1 MTRDSRPNLGGE
13 ILLVLIITALVGAGC
28 AKDTPTVVP
37 PDYHLSYDLPL
48 QDRDTLSRP
57 LNPDQVEDLSA
68 KIYLLSDNQRHELLG
83 GGANWF
89 RNALSDRYV
98 ANVAIRPPQLDLFG
112 QDFIREA
119 LGLVDGFVL
128 HLGDACDVSNTG
140 EFGRFAWDM
149 RLAPKGWVMAPGNH
163 DGFFFGNSSRTK
175 EDLIR
180 EWDETGEAYDINGT
194 SFKSRAMQKDRYVS
208 YYLAALILQDGVW
221 SGQLA
226 RALDAEEH
234 YVAWTDRKK
243 SVDGEAASFNDFWA
257 ALEALEDAIYSGYET
272 NSENTYFTFELPAP
286 HSPVGHPHLRRV
298 AWQIDKVEVWRS
310 FILQEVD
317 ISDSGTADD
326 PISILVLDTSQYG
339 VQPSIDHGIPSG
351 IANTITFGNI
361 DFQMAGKHG
370 NILDA
375 QESAARKFT
384 NAMQAEGR
392 RWILASHHPYSDLG
406 RATPTRFNGLREP
419 GGIPVTLSAHTHSGE
434 IRLNLDK
441 ERENH
446 FLEINVGSLL
456 DSPIEFRDLQIHR
469 VNDRIAVSSNRQIME
484 NRLREKGLLA
494 GQLPGYR
501 PSPGDADYFLD
512 YRDGAQFDHDETD
525 FQVKRLILATY
536 LRMFRLFEA
545 DHADQSA
552 AWWPVGADGK
562 VYNSHEAV
570 VEAIETL
577 LTGASID
584 KVSEINQFVYQLQE
598 FDRTR
603 KFTEDG
609 AQRLRVYR
617 LSQAMWASTTER
629 RKYEGGTNAIDPD
642 ISFLILPKP
651 ADAGSSNEPVAER

>member
-1 MTRDSRPNLGGE
+1 MIRINRATVRGKV
-13 ILLVLIITALVGAGC
+13 LLVLIITALAGAGC
-28 AKDTPTVVP
+28 AKDTPTIVP
-37 PDYHLSYDLPL
+37 PDYHLSYNLPL

-57 LNPDQVEDLSA
+57 LNPEEVEDLSA

-89 RNALSDRYV
+89 RNSLSDRVV

-112 QDFIREA
+112 QDLIREA
-119 LGLVDGFVL
+119 LGMVDGFVL

-149 RLAPKGWVMAPGNH
+149 QLAPQGWVMAPGNH

-194 SFKSRAMQKDRYVS
+194 KFKSGAMQKDRFVG
-208 YYLAALILQDGVW
+208 YYLASLILQDGVW

-226 RALDAEEH
+226 RALDAEGH
-234 YVAWTDRKK
+234 YIAWTDRKK
-243 SVDGEAASFNDFWA
+243 AVDQEAVSFTEFWG
-257 ALEALEDAIYSGYET
+257 ALEALQDTIYNAYET
-272 NSENTYFTFELPAP
+272 NNKNTYFTFELPAP
-286 HSPVGHPHLRRV
+286 HSPIDHPHLRRV

-317 ISDSGTADD
+317 ISDSITAGD
-326 PISILVLDTSQYG
+326 PVSILVLDTSQYG

-351 IANTITFGNI
+351 IANTITFGKI

-370 NILDA
+370 NILHA
-375 QESAARKFT
+375 QESAAQKFT
-384 NAMQAEGR
+384 SAMQGEGR

-406 RATPTRFNGLREP
+406 RATPTRFNGLRVP
-419 GGIPVTLSAHTHSGE
+419 GGIPISLSGHTHSGE
-434 IRLNLDK
+434 IRLNVDK
-441 ERENH
+441 EREDH

-456 DSPIEFRDLQIHR
+456 DSPVEFRDLQIHR
-469 VNDRIAVSSNRQIME
+469 VNDRLAVSSNRQLME
-484 NRLREKGLLA
+484 NRLRDEGLLA

-552 AWWPVGADGK
+552 TWWPVGADGT
-562 VYNSHEAV
+562 VYNSDKAV
-570 VEAIETL
+570 TDAIESL
-577 LTGASID
+577 LERASSNNVTETNRFI
-584 KVSEINQFVYQLQE
+584 YQLQE

-603 KFTEDG
+603 KFTEEG

-629 RKYEGGTNAIDPD
+629 RKFEGGTDAIDPD
-642 ISFLILPKP
+642 ISFLILPKS
-651 ADAGSSNEPVAER
+651 ADAASNSDVVAEH